1 MGLAK
6 IKNNIDNLAKSY
18 NVANQTLWDM
28 FFFENFLNRLSKSK
42 YKTNFVFKGG
52 FLLGSI
58 VGIEQRTTL
67 DIDLKYV
74 GTNLDDVVLL
84 NVFREICEVDLDDEI
99 KYEVLDITE
108 ITKEKKYA
116 GKSVRILSKYFNIQK
131 IFNIDIAKGDI
142 VTPNPVLYNYKSN
155 ITKTNFDILAY
166 SKETILAEKIETLIS
181 KGEANSRSKDLFDI
195 YLLSKEEYNI
205 DIFNSAIINTFYVRN
220 TELTGDICVEAE
232 SILSFFRI
240 KELFESYVKK
250 NKFTNGLEYEE
261 CKDAILD
268 VIKNIEFSNK
278 IDLSEIHIDLL
289 RHGEDEQDKLGGWSD
304 NHLTTTG
311 IMQITDVSDYL
322 DKDYDLIISS
332 DLVRTR
338 ETADIVAAKLSKSII
353 FDEKFREINNGKLK
367 NLTKEEF
374 NLTYPGLYYNTLSM
388 DQAYPNGESPTDF
401 YIRIKDA
408 FIELLYKYKGK
419 KILIITHGGVITV
432 LQCLIN
438 GWKYSNLLKI
448 TVPHAALVKLNKQ

>member
-1 MGLAK
+1 MKRLTAFLMAVLIMMTTLALAVPVNGAWYPPELCPHGAADPHNK
-6 IKNNIDNLAKSY
+6 NYDASKYWYAGGCKNCSTICDHPEEYREYYCETDNYAYGHYIYQDGVHYRLYTCIQCGTAECIEEYGSPCTVEYRIIEDPMCHDVICTVCGYAEKYPCEYKTYTKKTSSDKTHSTYKKCVDCGRIPESSEKNVNHTYKNNKCTKCGFKRVVPGTVKVKS
-18 NVANQTLWDM
+18 ASCT
-28 FFFENFLNRLSKSK
+28 KK
-42 YKTNFVFKGG
+42 GTKKTYKTAS
-52 FLLGSI
+52 GSYY
-58 VGIEQRTTL
+58 QYT
-67 DIDLKYV
+67 Y
-74 GTNLDDVVLL
+74 
-84 NVFREICEVDLDDEI
+84 
-99 KYEVLDITE
+99 
-108 ITKEKKYA
+108 
-116 GKSVRILSKYFNIQK
+116 
-131 IFNIDIAKGDI
+131 
-142 VTPNPVLYNYKSN
+142 
-155 ITKTNFDILAY
+155 
-166 SKETILAEKIETLIS
+166 
-181 KGEANSRSKDLFDI
+181 
-195 YLLSKEEYNI
+195 
-205 DIFNSAIINTFYVRN
+205 
-220 TELTGDICVEAE
+220 
-232 SILSFFRI
+232 
-240 KELFESYVKK
+240 
-250 NKFTNGLEYEE
+250 
-261 CKDAILD
+261 
-268 VIKNIEFSNK
+268 K

-332 DLVRTR
+332 DLVRSR

>member
-1 MGLAK
+1 MGLGK
-6 IKNNIDNLAKSY
+6 IKNNIDNLAKSH
-18 NVANQTLWDM
+18 NVANQTLWDI

-42 YKTNFVFKGG
+42 HKTNFVFKGG

-67 DIDLKYV
+67 DIDLKYI

-84 NVFREICEVDLDDEI
+84 NIFKEICEVDLNDEI

-116 GKSVRILSKYFNIQK
+116 GKSVRIKSKYFNILK
-131 IFNIDIAKGDI
+131 IFNIDIARGDI
-142 VTPNPVLYNYKSN
+142 VTPNPILYNYKSN
-155 ITKTNFDILAY
+155 ITETSFDILAY

-195 YLLSKEEYNI
+195 YLLSKEEYNK
-205 DIFNSAIINTFYVRN
+205 DIFNSAIINTFHVRN
-220 TELTGDICVEAE
+220 TELTSDIYIKTEE
-232 SILSFFRI
+232 ILSSFRI
-240 KELFESYVKK
+240 KELFQNYVKK
-250 NKFTNGLEYEE
+250 NKFTNRLEYEE
-261 CKDAILD
+261 CKDTILD
-268 VIKNIEFSNK
+268 VIKNIEFNNK
-278 IDLSEIHIDLL
+278 IDLSKIHVDLL
-289 RHGEDEQDKLGGWSD
+289 RHGEDEHDKLGGWSD

-311 IMQITDVSDYL
+311 IMQINGVSDYL
-322 DKDYDLIISS
+322 DHDYDLIISS
-332 DLVRTR
+332 DLVRTK
-338 ETADIVAAKLSKSII
+338 ETAEIIALKLSKEII
-353 FDEKFREINNGKLK
+353 FDEKLREINNGDLK
-367 NLTKEEF
+367 NLTKEKF
-374 NLTYPGLYYNTLSM
+374 NQNHPGLYYNTLSM
-388 DQAYPNGESPTDF
+388 DQTYPNGESPNDF

-408 FIELLYKYKGK
+408 FIDLLYKYKGK

-448 TVPHAALVKLNKQ
+448 TVPHATLVKLNK

>member
-1 MGLAK
+1 M
-6 IKNNIDNLAKSY
+6 
-18 NVANQTLWDM
+18 
-28 FFFENFLNRLSKSK
+28 
-42 YKTNFVFKGG
+42 
-52 FLLGSI
+52 
-58 VGIEQRTTL
+58 
-67 DIDLKYV
+67 
-74 GTNLDDVVLL
+74 
-84 NVFREICEVDLDDEI
+84 
-99 KYEVLDITE
+99 
-108 ITKEKKYA
+108 
-116 GKSVRILSKYFNIQK
+116 
-131 IFNIDIAKGDI
+131 
-142 VTPNPVLYNYKSN
+142 YNYKSN

-311 IMQITDVSDYL
+311 IMQITDLSDYL

-332 DLVRTR
+332 DLVRTK
-338 ETADIVAAKLSKSII
+338 ETADIVALKLSKEII
-353 FDEKFREINNGKLK
+353 FDEKFREINNGDLK
-367 NLTKEEF
+367 NLTKEKF
-374 NLTYPGLYYNTLSM
+374 NQSYPGLYYNTLSM
-388 DQAYPNGESPTDF
+388 EQAYPNGESPTDF

-448 TVPHAALVKLNKQ
+448 TVPHATLVKLNK